1 MKTAAELKFDRIIKE
16 GFQEILKPLGFKKKG
31 NNFYLQLPELGQIIN
46 IQKSAAYSKDKIHF
60 TINTGIFIP
69 EYWLAFYNFHDG
81 TLPKYPTEP
90 ECLARKRI
98 GKLRNQNDTWYDIN
112 EATDENGLIGEM
124 KENLGLFILPY
135 FNNLKTINQFLEII
149 ETENLL
155 SGACDKLIVYGEF
168 KLGDR
173 AQKEYDKLLN
183 ETRNPYTL
191 ESIKEYGQKYG
202 LTMSPQ

>member
-1 MKTAAELKFDRIIKE
+1 MKTTAELKFDRIIKE
-16 GFQEILKPLGFKKKG
+16 GFHEILKPLGFKKKG

-46 IQKSAAYSKDKIHF
+46 IQKSAYYSKEKIHF

-81 TLPKYPTEP
+81 TPPVFPTEP
-90 ECLARKRI
+90 ECLVRKRI
-98 GKLRNQNDTWYDIN
+98 GNLRNQKDTWYDIT
-112 EATDENGLIGEM
+112 EATDENGMISEM
-124 KENLGLFILPY
+124 KENLELFILPY
-135 FNNLKTINQFLEII
+135 FNNLKTINQFLELI

-155 SGACDKLIVYGEF
+155 SRAYDKLIVYGEF
-168 KLGDR
+168 KLSDK
-173 AQKEYDKLLN
+173 AQNEYDKLLK

-202 LTMSPQ
+202 LTVSSQ